1 MARKKIQEEHE
12 NHERWL
18 VSYADFI
25 TLLFAFFVVMYA
37 LSSVNEGKYRVLS
50 DSLESAFQT
59 PPKSMQPIQIGE
71 NPKEQTQLKPNLL
84 KITPDSPDPN
94 VEKQEV
100 DINNVK
106 ISGTERDR
114 KNLNSIQRQME
125 RSFGNM
131 IESEEVSVKR
141 TGRGLEVEISS
152 SILFDS
158 GSALIQPQAVPV
170 LTDVAAT
177 LKSFPNAVRVEGFTD
192 NVPIETA
199 AFPSNWELSAS
210 RAASV
215 VHIFSDEG
223 VDPFRLAAIGYGE
236 YRPVASNST
245 AEGRMRNRRVLLVI
259 LSEAA
264 EKLYN
269 LDSVI
274 ELAPEEVREQ
284 NIDLDAPPD
293 IIEMPVMTATEP
305 VPEGMP
311 QDLPLRGRGGQSAD
325 SKEQD
330 RLINI
335 LDSLESDIVELGPG
349 GTP

>member
-1 MARKKIQEEHE
+1 MARKKKQEEHV

-59 PPKSMQPIQIGE
+59 SPKSMAPIQIGE
-71 NPKEQTQLKPNLL
+71 TPKTETQIKPNLL
-84 KITPDSPDPN
+84 ENTPNSPNIKP
-94 VEKQEV
+94 EKLEV
-100 DINNVK
+100 DISDIKLSN
-106 ISGTERDR
+106 TERDR
-114 KNLNSIQRQME
+114 KNLNKIQRKLE

-131 IESEEVSVKR
+131 IEDKQVSVKR
-141 TGRGLEVEISS
+141 TGRGLEVEINS

-158 GSALIQPQAVPV
+158 GSALIQPQAVTV
-170 LTDVAAT
+170 LTDVADT
-177 LKSFPNAVRVEGFTD
+177 IKNFPNAVRVEGFTD

-199 AFPSNWELSAS
+199 SFPSNWELSAG

-245 AEGRMRNRRVLLVI
+245 PEGRLRNRRVLLVI

-269 LDSVI
+269 LDKVI
-274 ELAPEEVREQ
+274 ELAPEVVREQ
-284 NIDLDAPPD
+284 NIDLDAPPE
-293 IIEMPVMTATEP
+293 IIEMPVMTDIEP

-325 SKEQD
+325 SKEQN

-335 LDSLESDIVELGPG
+335 LDTLELESSEQG

>member
-1 MARKKIQEEHE
+1 MARKKIHEEHE

-59 PPKSMQPIQIGE
+59 TPKSADPIQVGE
-71 NPKEQTQLKPNLL
+71 NPKEEKQIQLNILEK
-84 KITPDSPDPN
+84 SPKSKN
-94 VEKQEV
+94 SKLEKQEV
-100 DINNVK
+100 DIDNVK
-106 ISGTERDR
+106 ISNTERDSR
-114 KNLNSIQRQME
+114 NLSKIQRQLE

-131 IESEEVSVKR
+131 MESDQVSLKR
-141 TGRGLEVEISS
+141 TGRGIEVEISS

-177 LKSFPNAVRVEGFTD
+177 IKNFPNAVRVEGFTD
-192 NVPIETA
+192 DVPIETD
-199 AFPSNWELSAS
+199 AFPSNWELSAG

-215 VHIFSDEG
+215 VHILSDEG

-236 YRPVASNST
+236 YRPIAANTTV
-245 AEGRMRNRRVLLVI
+245 EGRLRNRRVLLVI

-269 LDSVI
+269 LDNVI
-274 ELAPEEVREQ
+274 ELAPEQVRQQ
-284 NIDLDAPPD
+284 NIDLDAPPE
-293 IIEMPVMTATEP
+293 IIEMPVMTDTES
-305 VPEGMP
+305 VPEGLP
-311 QDLPLRGRGGQSAD
+311 QDLPLRARGGQSAD

-335 LDSLESDIVELGPG
+335 LDSLESDTIEPSNGD
-349 GTP
+349 TR

>member
-1 MARKKIQEEHE
+1 MARKKIHEEHE

-59 PPKSMQPIQIGE
+59 TPKSPSPIQVGE
-71 NPKEQTQLKPNLL
+71 NPKQEKQIQLNILE
-84 KITPDSPDPN
+84 DSPKAKSPTL
-94 VEKQEV
+94 EKQEV
-100 DINNVK
+100 DIDNVK
-106 ISGTERDR
+106 ISNTERDR
-114 KNLNSIQRQME
+114 KNLNKIQRQLE
-125 RSFGNM
+125 RSFGTM
-131 IESEEVSVKR
+131 IESDQVSLKR
-141 TGRGLEVEISS
+141 TGRGIEVEISS

-158 GSALIQPQAVPV
+158 GRALIQPQAVPV

-177 LKSFPNAVRVEGFTD
+177 IKSFPNAVRVEGFTD
-192 NVPIETA
+192 DVPIETA
-199 AFPSNWELSAS
+199 AFPSNWELSAG

-215 VHIFSDEG
+215 VHILSDEG

-236 YRPVASNST
+236 YRPIASNAT
-245 AEGRMRNRRVLLVI
+245 AEGRLRNRRVLLVI

-269 LDSVI
+269 LDNVI
-274 ELAPEEVREQ
+274 ELAPEQVRQQ
-284 NIDLDAPPD
+284 NIDLDAPPE
-293 IIEMPVMTATEP
+293 IIEMPVMTDTESL
-305 VPEGMP
+305 PEGLP
-311 QDLPLRGRGGQSAD
+311 QDLPLRARGGQSAD

-330 RLINI
+330 RLIEI
-335 LDSLESDIVELGPG
+335 LDTLESDTVDLDAGDRP
-349 GTP
+349 